1 MSILKFENR
10 TPKNLSDMI
19 KYLTNPEKTIP
30 EGIFGIGCNPE
41 TVFEE
46 MKLVQRIYHRD
57 RLTHEYLQIIF
68 AFDENISL
76 SLCKIKE
83 ICVKIGNVLVTD
95 QRQVFGAVHFLGKH
109 LHCHFIINYVGIDGS
124 LYKQKFSV
132 WTYKNLVNEILSQYG
147 LQKIK
152 IFEG

>member
-19 KYLTNPEKTIP
+19 QYLANPEKTTP
-30 EGIFGIGCNPE
+30 EGVFGIGCNPT

-46 MKLVQRIYHRD
+46 MKLVQKIYHRD
-57 RLTHEYLQIIF
+57 KLTHEYLQVIF
-68 AFDENISL
+68 AFDENVDL

-83 ICVKIGNVLVTD
+83 ICVKIGNILTTD
-95 QRQVFGAVHFLGKH
+95 KRQVFGAIHHLGKH
-109 LHCHFIINYVGIDGS
+109 VHCHFIINFVGIDGS
-124 LYKQKFSV
+124 LYKQKYSV
-132 WTYKNLVNEILSQYG
+132 WHYKNLINGILPDYG

-152 IFEG
+152 IFAV